1 MANKKIIIATG
12 GTGGHIFP
20 ALALKKELEKHKHK
34 VILTADERFSKYQSF
49 DENNIL
55 ILAASFAN
63 KSPIKLLKSMLVL
76 FCGFIKALCLI
87 HKEKPDVVIGFGGY
101 ATLPTML
108 AATGRTII
116 LHEANT
122 VIGKANRWLLWQ
134 AKYLTTGFK
143 TIMGVPKKYKNKLIY
158 TGNPIRDNIWA
169 LKPKRDELCLLV
181 IGGSGGAKIFS
192 KIIPEMIINLPVKI
206 KIIQQAKEED
216 IASIKAQYKQ
226 AGITCEVKSFFDNM
240 DEKLAQSSLAITR
253 SGASTLAEL
262 IAVQLPAILLPLPN
276 SADNHQYYNA
286 KEMDDN
292 GAAWLINQD
301 NNVQSNLLK
310 LVKQIIKNPK
320 LLRNCSNNLLKQ
332 RIDATKKLVELIEEL

>member
-1 MANKKIIIATG
+1 MFK
-12 GTGGHIFP
+12 
-20 ALALKKELEKHKHK
+20 
-34 VILTADERFSKYQSF
+34 QSTF
-49 DENNIL
+49 
-55 ILAASFAN
+55 
-63 KSPIKLLKSMLVL
+63 
-76 FCGFIKALCLI
+76 ALCSVD
-87 HKEKPDVVIGFGGY
+87 KF
-101 ATLPTML
+101 
-108 AATGRTII
+108 
-116 LHEANT
+116 N
-122 VIGKANRWLLWQ
+122 
-134 AKYLTTGFK
+134 
-143 TIMGVPKKYKNKLIY
+143 PKKYKNKLIY